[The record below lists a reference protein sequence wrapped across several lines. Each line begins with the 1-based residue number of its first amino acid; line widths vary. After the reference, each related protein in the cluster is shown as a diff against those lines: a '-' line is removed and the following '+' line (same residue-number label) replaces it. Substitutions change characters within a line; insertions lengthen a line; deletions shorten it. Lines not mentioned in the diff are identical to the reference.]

1 MRYFTVF
8 YGGSVTCSQAIEGR
22 VICIKSP
29 MKPENQISLTEEQLR
44 DRHFNIELN
53 AERMFSSEPLWE
65 SLKAGETD
73 SFEKVFKAFY
83 RPLLNYGIR
92 FNSDRDEVKD
102 CIQILFIKIWER
114 KEHLGE
120 SDSIRN
126 YLLASLRRLIIK
138 RMNATKNT
146 FIGLDDNDIEFH
158 ADLSVEAKI
167 IHDQTSIENI
177 NALQAAIDKLP
188 HRQKE
193 ALFLRFYSDQ
203 SFSDIAEVM
212 NISTRAVYKLIYKAL
227 DSLNE
232 DLAPYAKSIPFLLA
246 LFFSLPFE
254 PVIDLIRES

>member
-1 MRYFTVF
+1 
-8 YGGSVTCSQAIEGR
+8 
-22 VICIKSP
+22 
-29 MKPENQISLTEEQLR
+29 MKPENPILLTEKRAL
-44 DRHFNIELN
+44 DRHFKIDLN
-53 AERMFSSEPLWE
+53 AEKAFGSEPLWE

-73 SFEKVFKAFY
+73 SFEKIFKEFY

-92 FNSDRDEVKD
+92 FNSDREEVKD

-114 KEHLGE
+114 KEYLGE

-138 RMNATKNT
+138 RMNAAKNT

-158 ADLSVEAKI
+158 ADLSIEAQM
-167 IHDQTSIENI
+167 IHDQTSLDSI
-177 NALQAAIDKLP
+177 NVLQAAIDKLP

-193 ALFLRFYSDQ
+193 ALFLRFYGDQ
-203 SFSDIAEVM
+203 SFADIAEVM
-212 NISTRAVYKLIYKAL
+212 NITTRAVYKLIYKAL

-232 DLAPYAKSIPFLLA
+232 DLAPYAKHIPLFLA

-254 PVIDLIRES
+254 PVIDLLRES